1 MSVTASYRVVG
12 RYLMC
17 EAFASGGM
25 ASVHL
30 GRLLGGEGFSRT
42 VAVKQLYAH
51 FARDEEFVHMFL
63 DEARLLSRI
72 RHPHVVA
79 PLDVLRL
86 GSELFIIMEYVHG
99 ESLARLVEAQ
109 RGPLALRIASGIL
122 QQTLLGLHAAHEAT
136 DENGAPLA
144 IVHRD
149 VSPQNILVDAHGSVR
164 VVDFGIAK
172 AASQARTTQE
182 GHLKG
187 KPGYLAP
194 EQLRFEAADR
204 RTDVF
209 NAGIVLWE
217 LLSGERLFSS
227 ESPRAALERVMKG
240 EIPAPSRAN
249 PEVPA
254 ALDAVVARALCSDR
268 ERRFQTA
275 REMALALMEATNSA
289 APLEI
294 GTWVEGSMS
303 DGLRRRERAIAAMEL
318 ISPSDLT
325 QLLVE
330 PAGLG
335 SSPPKPAR
343 EPAAARA
350 HELSSEPV
358 GAMLVSPRPAPR
370 LLASL
375 APLAT
380 TVRTHSGSLVLSA
393 ALTIVLL
400 FAYDAMFRPSAVPAN
415 PEHRQQANQP
425 TALAPV
431 ATPSAVT
438 PPIAAPPVATSAAA
452 AAPLTQ
458 PATPPPT
465 NTQPRESK
473 SVRLNRKARA
483 TAGTAPAAS
492 ATPAVSGQ
500 EPKPSRPCRESDLYT
515 IDANGVKRWKKDRPE
530 CYTWASDK
538 GTK

>member
-42 VAVKQLYAH
+42 VAIKQLYAH

-63 DEARLLSRI
+63 GEARLLSRI

-99 ESLARLVEAQ
+99 ESLARLAEAR
-109 RGPLALRIASGIL
+109 RGPLSLRIASGIL

-136 DENGAPLA
+136 DENGAALA

-172 AASQARTTQE
+172 ATSQARTTQE

-217 LLSGERLFSS
+217 LLSGERLFSN
-227 ESPRAALERVMKG
+227 ESPRAALERVTKG
-240 EIPAPSRAN
+240 EVPAPSRAN
-249 PEVPA
+249 PEVPP
-254 ALDAVVARALCSDR
+254 ALDAVVARALCGDR

-275 REMALALMEATNSA
+275 REMALALMDATSSA

-294 GTWVEGSMS
+294 GSWVEGSMS
-303 DGLRRRERAIAAMEL
+303 DVLRRREQAIAAMEL

-325 QLLVE
+325 QVLVE
-330 PAGLG
+330 PRGLG
-335 SSPPKPAR
+335 GSPAKPASA
-343 EPAAARA
+343 PPVAHS
-350 HELSSEPV
+350 HELRSEPI

-370 LLASL
+370 LIASL
-375 APLAT
+375 TPLAT
-380 TVRTHSGSLVLSA
+380 TFRTHSGSLLLSA
-393 ALTIVLL
+393 VLTIALL
-400 FAYDAMFRPSAVPAN
+400 FAYDAMFRPSAAPTS
-415 PEHRQQANQP
+415 PEHRLQANES
-425 TALAPV
+425 TA
-431 ATPSAVT
+431 PSPA
-438 PPIAAPPVATSAAA
+438 AAPPVAAPPLATPAAA
-452 AAPLTQ
+452 SLPVAP
-458 PATPPPT
+458 PATTAPT
-465 NTQPRESK
+465 NTQERTRK
-473 SVRLNRKARA
+473 SVRPDRKGRA
-483 TAGTAPAAS
+483 TAATAPTAN
-492 ATPAVSGQ
+492 ATPAPSGREQ
-500 EPKPSRPCRESDLYT
+500 KPSHPCRESDLYT